1 MKSPEYLMPILTRYL
16 VTLETINGSS
26 LSEPGYL
33 SACHG
38 EPVQGNIGRSITYS
52 MAFYHSHA
60 NANRITI
67 LLERDVLDWPRN
79 ISLYWYVGLGPVF
92 ILRKAE
98 DARLKIGSQY
108 ILLYTVGLRFMPL
121 DWVRILTFW
130 CGTGTDKNHLLIF
143 NWNRTVGVHM
153 DAQRSRNHSLGKSGH
168 LHINNEHSLTIK
180 QKENCFQ

>member
-1 MKSPEYLMPILTRYL
+1 MVVL
-16 VTLETINGSS
+16 S
-26 LSEPGYL
+26 LSLVISLPVTANL
-33 SACHG
+33 SRATLAD
-38 EPVQGNIGRSITYS
+38 QSLIQW
-52 MAFYHSHA
+52 HSTTVMQMLIA
-60 NANRITI
+60 LQYFLKGMFSTDR
-67 LLERDVLDWPRN
+67 E
-79 ISLYWYVGLGPVF
+79 ISLYTDMLALGQSSF
-92 ILRKAE
+92 FRKAE